1 MRVQDVGFRTLDS
14 GFMIWGLEFLAC
26 VEDLNLGCH
35 PGLPVKGLQG
45 VCDLACMFRVLAPG
59 LMFRV

>member
-1 MRVQDVGFRTLDS
+1 MIW

-45 VCDLACMFRVLAPG
+45 VCDLGCIFRVLAPG